1 MEGQI
6 TEVVFYGATLL
17 TVLIGG
23 VRYIAI
29 KPISDALG
37 LDWSAQYRRIKRHPV
52 MGKGIAVMAMPSD
65 GGKQDAMCI
74 PLDKLNGWLFG
85 ISASRV
91 KPELRA
97 RLVQYQAE
105 CFDVLAQHF
114 GNKPD
119 AAPSLKNRRWLISF
133 DHAGKEVITSVPTDA
148 YVMTVGEIA
157 KSLYDGQFS
166 RNEVHAIANAVMQ
179 RMYIQGCENK
189 PTDVGD
195 DLAEEIQK
203 GKFDTVALYK
213 VSVAAS
219 MRLWMDV
226 GIKTGRFQTS
236 APAKQTQ
243 TGVSA

>member
-1 MEGQI
+1 MGSQI
-6 TEVVFYGATLL
+6 TEVAFCGAAIL
-17 TVLIGG
+17 VALIDGTPYVA
-23 VRYIAI
+23 VRSICE
-29 KPISDALG
+29 ALG
-37 LDWSAQYRRIKRHPV
+37 IDVLGQIQRIRRHPV
-52 MGKGIAVMAMPSD
+52 LSKGSCVTHAPSS
-65 GGKQDAMCI
+65 GGPQQTTMLR
-74 PLDKLNGWLFG
+74 LDKLNGWLFG

-157 KSLYDGQFS
+157 KGLYDGQFS

-203 GKFDTVALYK
+203 GKFVTVALYK

-226 GIKTGRFQTS
+226 GIKTGRFS
-236 APAKQTQ
+236 ARTVGEA
-243 TGVSA
+243 A